1 MAVLRLLLDRTG
13 GPGRG
18 RGGAA
23 DTSSPWHTHT
33 HTVPSPFAAVTPALE
48 ALGRSL
54 SDAERGAFAQQLL
67 ARAAAAP
74 DPRFHDALYATLVQ
88 AG

>member
-1 MAVLRLLLDRTG
+1 M
-13 GPGRG
+13 
-18 RGGAA
+18 
-23 DTSSPWHTHT
+23 
-33 HTVPSPFAAVTPALE
+33 TPALE

-54 SDAERGAFAQQLL
+54 GDAERAAFAQQLL